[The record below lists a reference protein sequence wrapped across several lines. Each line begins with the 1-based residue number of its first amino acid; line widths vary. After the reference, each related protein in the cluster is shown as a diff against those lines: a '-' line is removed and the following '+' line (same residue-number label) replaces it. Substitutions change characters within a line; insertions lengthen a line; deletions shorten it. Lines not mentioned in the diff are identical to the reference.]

1 VLLGLALIAALGG
14 PTHITAMHL
23 AQRGV
28 GSGPNY
34 HVRVTVRLRV
44 CGRPGR
50 VRFHVTE
57 TSSPPGRDT
66 PVTARQRRAF
76 TRGQEAAC
84 TRHRLTWTLGD
95 RFFGVSRYTVAL
107 RARTSGRRWSAPAS
121 RHADTT
127 D

>member
-1 VLLGLALIAALGG
+1 VLLGLALLAAVGG
-14 PTHITAMHL
+14 PTHISAMHL

-28 GSGPNY
+28 GSAPNY
-34 HVRVTVRLRV
+34 HVRVTAQLRV
-44 CGRPGR
+44 CGRPGG

-57 TSSPPGRDT
+57 TSSPPGRAR
-66 PVTARQRRAF
+66 PVFARQRRAF
-76 TRGQEAAC
+76 TRAQAAAC

-95 RFFGVSRYTVAL
+95 RFFGVSRYTVAV
-107 RARTSGRRWSAPAS
+107 RARTSGRRWSAVAS